1 MSEVTILA
9 VEPDPTVLA
18 YYRRAVVDSGYA
30 FVPARGGEEGL
41 RKLRGADPSAI
52 VVRVNLPDMTGREF
66 VTRVREEAE
75 AVRGPGLA
83 PILLTALR
91 GQEAEVA
98 AGLELGAMNVLF
110 FPFGE
115 GEFATRLGS
124 LLRWAHRPAA
134 EGVFTV
140 GPVSV
145 DLDRGELLLPQ
156 AQPLTASE
164 MEILRWLLSPPGRAV
179 TRRQIP
185 VGTERAVDVHV
196 AALRSKLGPAGGCIE
211 TLRGIGYR
219 FRQSAAA
226 L

>member
-1 MSEVTILA
+1 MSDVTILA
-9 VEPDPTVLA
+9 VDPDPSVLA
-18 YYRRAVVDSGYA
+18 YFRRAVSASGYR
-30 FVPARGGEEGL
+30 FVPARRGDEGL
-41 RKLRGADPSAI
+41 KKARASTPDAI
-52 VVRVNLPDMTGREF
+52 VARVNLPDMTGREF
-66 VTRVREEAE
+66 VSKIREEGE
-75 AVRGPGLA
+75 PLRSRRLA

-98 AGLELGAMNVLF
+98 EGLEFGAMNVLF
-110 FPFGE
+110 FPFKE

-124 LLRWAHRPAA
+124 LLRWAHRPAN
-134 EGVFTV
+134 EGVLTV

-145 DLDRGELLLPQ
+145 DLERGELLLPQ
-156 AQPLTASE
+156 SQALTASE
-164 MEILRWLLSPPGRAV
+164 LEILRWLLNPPGRAV

-196 AALRSKLGPAGGCIE
+196 ASLRSKLGAAGSCIE

-219 FRQSAAA
+219 FRNSAAA

>member
-1 MSEVTILA
+1 MSAVTILA
-9 VEPDPTVLA
+9 VEPDPTVLS
-18 YYRRAVVDSGYA
+18 YFRRTTSTAGYTFA
-30 FVPARGGEEGL
+30 AARRGDEGL
-41 RKLRGADPSAI
+41 RKARTAPPDAI
-52 VVRVNLPDMTGREF
+52 VLRVNLPDMTGMEF
-66 VTRVREEAE
+66 VSRIREEGQ
-75 AVRGPGLA
+75 AVRSPRPV

-91 GQEAEVA
+91 GQESEVA

-110 FPFGE
+110 FPFAE

-124 LLRWAHRPAA
+124 LLRWAHRPAD
-134 EGVFTV
+134 EGVLTV

-145 DLDRGELLLPQ
+145 DLERGELLRPQ

-164 MEILRWLLSPPGRAV
+164 LEILRWLLSPPGRAV

-196 AALRSKLGPAGGCIE
+196 AALRSKLGTAGSCIE

-219 FRQSAAA
+219 FRNSAAA

>member
-1 MSEVTILA
+1 MSDVTILA
-9 VEPDPTVLA
+9 IDPDPTVLA
-18 YYRRAVVDSGYA
+18 GFRRSATASGYA
-30 FVPARGGEEGL
+30 FDSARRGEEGL
-41 RKLRGADPSAI
+41 KKARAATPDAI
-52 VVRVNLPDMTGREF
+52 VVRVTLPDMTGLEF
-66 VTRVREEAE
+66 VTRIREDGEEVRAP
-75 AVRGPGLA
+75 RTA

-110 FPFGE
+110 FPFNE
-115 GEFATRLGS
+115 TEFATRLGS
-124 LLRWAHRPAA
+124 LLRWARRPPN
-134 EGVFTV
+134 EGVLTV

-145 DLDRGELLLPQ
+145 DLERGELLRPQ

-164 MEILRWLLSPPGRAV
+164 LEILRWLLSPPGRAV

-196 AALRSKLGPAGGCIE
+196 AALRSKLGSAAGCIE

-219 FRQSAAA
+219 FRSAAC

>member
-1 MSEVTILA
+1 MSDVTILA
-9 VEPDPTVLA
+9 VDPDPTVLSSF
-18 YYRRAVVDSGYA
+18 RRSVCGSGYA
-30 FVPARGGEEGL
+30 FAAAGRGEEGL
-41 RKLRGADPSAI
+41 KKARAAAPDAI
-52 VVRVNLPDMTGREF
+52 IVRVTLPDMAGLEF
-66 VTRVREEAE
+66 VTRIREEGE
-75 AVRGPGLA
+75 AVRTCRTA

-110 FPFGE
+110 FPFNE
-115 GEFATRLGS
+115 TEFSTRLGS
-124 LLRWAHRPAA
+124 LLRWARRPAN
-134 EGVFTV
+134 EGVLTV

-145 DLDRGELLLPQ
+145 DLERGELLRPQ

-164 MEILRWLLSPPGRAV
+164 LEILRWLLSPPGRAV

-196 AALRSKLGPAGGCIE
+196 AALRSKLGTAAGCIE

-219 FRQSAAA
+219 FRSAAC

>member
-1 MSEVTILA
+1 MADVSVLA

-18 YYRRAVVDSGYA
+18 YFRRAVMDSGYE
-30 FVPARGGEEGL
+30 FVSARRGDEGL
-41 RKLRGADPSAI
+41 RKVRVSAPDAI
-52 VVRVNLPDMTGREF
+52 VVRVNLPDMTGLEF
-66 VTRVREEAE
+66 VSRVREDGE
-75 AVRGPGLA
+75 AVRAPGLA

-124 LLRWAHRPAA
+124 LLRWAHRPVN
-134 EGVFTV
+134 EGVLTV

-145 DLDRGELLLPQ
+145 DLERGELLLPQ
-156 AQPLTASE
+156 SQPLTASE
-164 MEILRWLLSPPGRAV
+164 LEILRWLLSPPGRAV

-196 AALRSKLGPAGGCIE
+196 AALRSKLGAAGGCIE

-219 FRQSAAA
+219 FRNSAAA

>member
-1 MSEVTILA
+1 MPDVSILA
-9 VEPDPTVLA
+9 VDPDATVLA
-18 YYRRAVVDSGYA
+18 SYRRSIAGPGYA
-30 FVPARGGEEGL
+30 YAAARRGEDGL
-41 RKLRGADPSAI
+41 RRARASAPDAI
-52 VVRVNLPDMTGREF
+52 IVRVTLPDMTGREF
-66 VTRVREEAE
+66 VTRIREDGE
-75 AVRGPGLA
+75 AVRVPRTA

-91 GQEAEVA
+91 GQETEVA
-98 AGLELGAMNVLF
+98 EGLELGAMNVLF
-110 FPFGE
+110 FPFNE
-115 GEFATRLGS
+115 SEFATRLGS
-124 LLRWAHRPAA
+124 LLRWARRSPN
-134 EGVFTV
+134 EGVLTV

-145 DLDRGELLLPQ
+145 DLEKGELLRPQ

-164 MEILRWLLSPPGRAV
+164 LEILRWLLSPPGRAV

-219 FRQSAAA
+219 FRSAAC